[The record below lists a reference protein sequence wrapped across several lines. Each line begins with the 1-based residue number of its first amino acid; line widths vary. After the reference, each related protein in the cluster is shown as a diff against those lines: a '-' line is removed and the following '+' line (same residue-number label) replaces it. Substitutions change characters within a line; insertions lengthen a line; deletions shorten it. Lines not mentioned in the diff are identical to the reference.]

1 MIAVNQ
7 NDATMNSRRGMETTD
22 AYNTVGESS
31 RSTPFPA
38 KRKLWSDDHDRRNA
52 GQRGKSE
59 PKKRGLT
66 PTTQTIPLT
75 SELSRTRDQDHGR
88 NRDYNRVAVEL
99 VAQQSSTYPNEFLI
113 DNTNPQVVE
122 RQ

>member
-22 AYNTVGESS
+22 AYTTVGESS

-38 KRKLWSDDHDRRNA
+38 KRKLWSEDHKKNRTQGNTESRNHK
-52 GQRGKSE
+52 RG
-59 PKKRGLT
+59 GLT

-75 SELSRTRDQDHGR
+75 SELSRTRDPDHGR
-88 NRDYNRVAVEL
+88 NRDYKRVAVEL
-99 VAQQSSTYPNEFLI
+99 VARRTCTYPNEFLI
-113 DNTNPQVVE
+113 DNTNPQVV
-122 RQ
+122 